1 MNRFSPTQRR
11 ACLVLVVCVLAV
23 ILTFLG
29 AWVVLPGVLGAGSS
43 GTGDY
48 DPELY
53 PVDTSLDAVLPQATS
68 SDSGYLSSTVFVG
81 DQYTTALYENGQIS
95 LDQYLGAEN
104 LSISNVL
111 QTSCVNFQ
119 DDSSTYTIQD

>member
-53 PVDTSLDAVLPQATS
+53 PVDTSLTRCCRRPLPPIRVSVLNRFCRRPIHNRAV
-68 SDSGYLSSTVFVG
+68 
-81 DQYTTALYENGQIS
+81 
-95 LDQYLGAEN
+95 
-104 LSISNVL
+104 
-111 QTSCVNFQ
+111 
-119 DDSSTYTIQD
+119 

>member
-53 PVDTSLDAVLPQATS
+53 PVDTSLDAAAAGHFLRFGVSVLNRFCRRPTHNRA
-68 SDSGYLSSTVFVG
+68 V
-81 DQYTTALYENGQIS
+81 
-95 LDQYLGAEN
+95 
-104 LSISNVL
+104 
-111 QTSCVNFQ
+111 
-119 DDSSTYTIQD
+119 